1 MATVTVQYLYD
12 YKYAQLLTATGHAF
26 IADEPLDA
34 GGDGLGPNPYDL
46 LLWALGSC
54 TAITLLMYARR
65 KGYQVEDIA
74 VQLEHDRV
82 YPDDCEGCTQEPA
95 TDGKIERI
103 HRKITIRGAITEDER
118 ERLLQIAARC
128 PVHRTLASTPEI
140 IDTIS
145 VGA

>member
-1 MATVTVQYLYD
+1 MS
-12 YKYAQLLTATGHAF
+12 GHAF
-26 IADEPLDA
+26 VADEPSDA

-54 TAITLLMYARR
+54 TAITLPMYARR

-74 VQLEHDRV
+74 VRLEHDRV
-82 YPDDCEGCTQEPA
+82 HPDDCEGCTQDLA

-103 HRKITIRGAITEDER
+103 RRTIIVRCALTEDER
-118 ERLLQIAARC
+118 DRLLQIAARC
-128 PVHRTLASTPEI
+128 PVHRTLMSAPQVL
-140 IDTIS
+140 DTIT